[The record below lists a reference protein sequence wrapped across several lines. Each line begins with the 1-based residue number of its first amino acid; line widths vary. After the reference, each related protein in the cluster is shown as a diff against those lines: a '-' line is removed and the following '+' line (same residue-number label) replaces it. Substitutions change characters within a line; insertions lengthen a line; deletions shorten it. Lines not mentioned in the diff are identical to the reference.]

1 MGTSSST
8 PAPMQ
13 ANQPG
18 AFRGM
23 SLTFVVVLLA
33 VLGITISSLLLSL
46 SQGTQRRLWEDQQ
59 FHALADL
66 EPKGET
72 SKTEE
77 PKTLTERRQSIQKEL
92 ENMQK
97 TQDSLMSVFLLGSG
111 AIVGLLTGKLIS

>member
-1 MGTSSST
+1 
-8 PAPMQ
+8 MQ